1 MNIRIGDLEL
11 TEKYSRIIWG
21 CWYSFLLKGSTRK
34 RRGWPTLAGQPAL
47 SLGDEVEPRAISS
60 VGSSIRLISF
70 PGF

>member
-11 TEKYSRIIWG
+11 TEKYSRIIWR
-21 CWYSFLLKGSTRK
+21 CWYSFLLKGSTRE
-34 RRGWPTLAGQPAL
+34 RRGWRTLAGQPAL
-47 SLGDEVEPRAISS
+47 SLGDVVEPRTISS